1 MPGPPGNN
9 LEEYRKKRDFSG
21 TPEPPGGQA
30 AGTRDAL
37 LFVVHKH
44 QASHLHYDLRL
55 ELEGVLKS
63 WAIPKGP
70 PLDAA
75 DKKLAMMVEDHP
87 FDYRTFEGVIP
98 EGSYGAGTVM
108 IWDRGTYRAAGCAG
122 RVESEKA
129 MQEGLA
135 RGHISFV
142 LDGQK
147 LKGEFALVRLKKAG
161 ENSWLLIKKK
171 DDFAQNRGVPQSET
185 SVASGRPQGRKGRTS
200 GRRRRGSAREG
211 SSPSTT

>member
-1 MPGPPGNN
+1 MICPARPATTSKNTGKNAIFRARRSRPAAKPPG
-9 LEEYRKKRDFSG
+9 R
-21 TPEPPGGQA
+21 
-30 AGTRDAL
+30 GTRSSL
-37 LFVVHKH
+37 SSTSTRPRTF
-44 QASHLHYDLRL
+44 HYDLRL

-63 WAIPKGP
+63 WAVPKGP

-108 IWDRGTYRAAGCAG
+108 IWDRGTYRAAGCAE
-122 RVESEKA
+122 RVESEEA

-171 DDFAQNRGVPQSET
+171 DDFAQSLGVPQSET
-185 SVASGRPQGRKGRTS
+185 SVASGRTMEEIATDGFADP
-200 GRRRRGSAREG
+200 
-211 SSPSTT
+211 P